1 MAGILNGIAYD
12 GIFRASGATF
22 LVFSDY
28 ARPSIRVAALSHL
41 PVVYIF
47 THDSVGVG
55 EDGPTHQPVEHV
67 ASLRMIPN
75 LLVFRPADGVETAE
89 AWELAL
95 ETTTG
100 PSLIALTR
108 QNLAPARRTHT
119 DDNLVAKGG
128 YVLSPAS
135 KPEKVVLIATGSE
148 IEIALEAQKHLEA
161 EGIGARVV
169 SLPCFELFAAQPDT
183 YRSETL
189 GGALPKVAI
198 EAGVRDGWDRWIG
211 PEGGFVGMT
220 GFGAS
225 APYKAL
231 YKHFGITAEEV
242 VKAAKARL

>member
-1 MAGILNGIAYD
+1 M
-12 GIFRASGATF
+12 RACTCLCRACLCWLRRQIGTIY
-22 LVFSDY
+22 VM
-28 ARPSIRVAALSHL
+28 
-41 PVVYIF
+41 
-47 THDSVGVG
+47 THDSIGVG

-89 AWELAL
+89 AWEVAL

-119 DDNLVAKGG
+119 DDNLVARGG
-128 YVLSPAS
+128 YVLSSAS

-148 IEIALEAQKHLEA
+148 VEIALEAQKKLE
-161 EGIGARVV
+161 EDGIGARVV
-169 SLPCFELFAAQPDT
+169 SLPCFALFAAQPDA
-183 YRSETL
+183 YRAETL
-189 GGALPKVAI
+189 GGALPKVAV

-211 PEGGFVGMT
+211 PEGGFVGMS

-231 YKHFGITAEEV
+231 YRHFGITAEAV
-242 VKAAKARL
+242 VAAAKARL